1 MAFDPGI
8 AQRLREYFAGFP
20 EVVERKM
27 FGGLVF
33 MVYGHMS
40 CGVVEEVLM
49 VRVGPEQH
57 RQAMSKPHTREMDF
71 TGKPLRGFI
80 FVDPEGF
87 EADED
92 LAGWLEMSLDF
103 VTALPPK

>member
-1 MAFDPGI
+1 MPYDEGLVE
-8 AQRLREYFAGFP
+8 RLREVFGDHP
-20 EVVERKM
+20 EVIERKM

-40 CGVVEEVLM
+40 CGVDNESIM

-57 RQAMSKPHTREMDF
+57 AEALAKPYARVMDF
-71 TGKPLRGFI
+71 TGKPLNGFVY
-80 FVDPEGF
+80 VDPDGF
-87 EADED
+87 NTDTD
-92 LAGWLEMSLDF
+92 LKEWVAMSLRF